1 MATQATEIPRPGGR
15 TLVPRSFR
23 SRLTT
28 IFVVIVLLPMVAV
41 SVILFGVVS
50 DVEEGR
56 SDAQL
61 AQAQRTAQGVYEES
75 VARAASIGGDL
86 GRSSAL
92 ADALASGDR
101 GAIERELRSGLQRDS
116 ASALLTLPDGQRY
129 AVGLG
134 QTTIAPATTRL
145 VGQDGRPAGTL
156 VVSLRSG
163 RGFASLLRTLTG
175 LHVVVQAPGAAPV
188 STLDAAASVGLPRN
202 GEVQVGGAKYRVSSF
217 VAPDAA
223 AGGKVLVHLLADQTR
238 TRATATRDSLWVGL
252 LLLGFL
258 VLAVAFALT
267 VSRSLQAP
275 VQRLLN
281 AARRLGGGEFD
292 VQVPEEGSDE
302 FAALGT
308 EFNAMARQLE
318 QRLEELDSERSRL
331 QGAIRRVGELS
342 AAGLDRDAVLEI
354 VVETAVDGIGASAG
368 RASARSGPGA
378 PLVAVASVGDARL
391 HDHVLDDT
399 EAAAL
404 AEGRGVGLRRGDVH
418 SLSQPLHPADS
429 PSEVIGLI
437 TVARE
442 GKPFSGGERDL
453 FGYLAS
459 QASISIENVDL
470 HRTVQ
475 RQAVTDELTGLFN
488 HRRFQEVMSIEVE
501 RAKRFEQ
508 PLGLIML
515 DIDDFKL
522 VNDRYGHLQGDQV
535 LREVARVLLES
546 SREVDEPARYGGEEM
561 AVALPQTDLEGA
573 NLFAERLRSRIEA
586 LEVPLVSGKGTLSVT
601 ASFGAAAFPDSAVP
615 DKDALVA
622 AADSALYR
630 AKRLGKNRVVRAG

>member
-1 MATQATEIPRPGGR
+1 MATQATNIPRGGGR
-15 TLVPRSFR
+15 SIVPRSFR

-41 SVILFGVVS
+41 SVILFGVIA
-50 DVEEGR
+50 DVERGR

-61 AQAQRTAQGVYEES
+61 AQAQRTAQGVYSES
-75 VARAASIGGDL
+75 IARAASIGAKL

-92 ADALASGDR
+92 ADALAAGDR
-101 GAIERELRSGLQRDS
+101 AALERELQAGLSREG
-116 ASALLTLPDGQRY
+116 ASAVLTLESGRRF
-129 AVGLG
+129 AVGAG
-134 QTTIAPATTRL
+134 TAIAPATTRL
-145 VGQDGRPAGTL
+145 LDANGEPAGTL
-156 VVSLRSG
+156 VVALRSE
-163 RGFASLLRTLTG
+163 REFAALLRSITG
-175 LHVVVQAPGAAPV
+175 LQVVVAVPGGETV
-188 STLDAAASVGLPRN
+188 STLAQA
-202 GEVQVGGAKYRVSSF
+202 GGARVPRSGDVELGGTKYRVRSF
-217 VAPDAA
+217 TARDASGGGSVA
-223 AGGKVLVHLLADQTR
+223 VRLLADEANTR
-238 TRATATRDSLWVGL
+238 SAISRDSLWVGL

-258 VLAVAFALT
+258 VLAFAFALT

-302 FAALGT
+302 FAQLGT

-331 QGAIRRVGELS
+331 QGAIRRVGQLS

-354 VVETAVDGIGASAG
+354 VVRTAVDGIGASAG
-368 RASARSGPGA
+368 RASARSAPGA
-378 PLVAVASVGDARL
+378 PLVAVASVGTTLL

-404 AEGRGVGLRRGDVH
+404 SERRGVGLRRGDVH
-418 SLSQPLHPADS
+418 SLAQPLHPADA
-429 PSEVIGLI
+429 PGEVIGLI

-488 HRRFQEVMSIEVE
+488 HRRFQEVMSIEIE

-561 AVALPQTDLEGA
+561 AIALPQTDLAGA
-573 NLFAERLRSRIEA
+573 ALFAERLRERIA
-586 LEVPLVSGKGTLSVT
+586 TLDIPLVAGKGSVRVT
-601 ASFGAAAFPDSAVP
+601 ASLGAAAFPDSAVP

-630 AKRLGKNRVVRAG
+630 AKRLGKNRVVKAG